1 MINVKTLLCKTH
13 LEYAGVYY
21 VYMKCIDIDHLH
33 FKYENQTIFSDLS
46 VELQSNNCYILA
58 GLNGCGKSTL
68 MKILGGKV
76 LCDFDKV
83 KVLGKDPFRDT
94 SLNKDIAYIDN
105 NWGTQTV
112 AYTGYN
118 MPLQSSLRVKEMMQ
132 ALKTQYP
139 ERNRE
144 LLEILDVNPEWKLN
158 AVSEG
163 QRKRVQLYLNLIQP
177 FKICL
182 LDEITVNL
190 DLLVKDRFMNYLKSE
205 TEKRQC
211 CVVYVTHIFDGL
223 DEWATKLL
231 YLKNNKQLHE
241 LDMNTIPSV
250 YKFLLDEFKKEY
262 TSNMNEPE
270 ENNQDI
276 NLRNAG
282 GYSHGVLNDVI
293 AL

>member
-1 MINVKTLLCKTH
+1 
-13 LEYAGVYY
+13 
-21 VYMKCIDIDHLH
+21 MKCIEIDHLH
-33 FKYENQTIFSDLS
+33 FKYENKTIFTDLS
-46 VELQSNNCYILA
+46 VELHSNHCYILA

-94 SLNKDIAYIDN
+94 SLNKDITYIDN
-105 NWGTQTV
+105 HWGTQTV

-118 MPLQSSLRVKEMMQ
+118 MPLQSSLCVKEMMQ
-132 ALKTQYP
+132 KLKETYP
-139 ERNRE
+139 DRDRE
-144 LLEILDVNPEWKLN
+144 LLDILDVNPEWKLN

-163 QRKRVQLYLNLIQP
+163 QRKRVQLYLNLIKP
-177 FKICL
+177 FKVCL

-190 DLLVKDRFMNYLKSE
+190 DLLVKDRFMNYLKRE

-223 DEWATKLL
+223 DEWGTKLL
-231 YLKNNKQLHE
+231 YLRQNKQIE
-241 LDMNTIPSV
+241 EMDMTTIPNV
-250 YKFLLDEFKKEY
+250 YKYLLEEFKNEY
-262 TSNMNEPE
+262 THDVKELE
-270 ENNQDI
+270 ENNLDI

-282 GYSHGVLNDVI
+282 GYSHGVLGDTI
-293 AL
+293 EI

>member
-1 MINVKTLLCKTH
+1 
-13 LEYAGVYY
+13 
-21 VYMKCIDIDHLH
+21 MKCIDIDHLH
-33 FKYENQTIFSDLS
+33 FKYENQTIFHDLS
-46 VELQSNNCYILA
+46 VELHTNNCYILA

-177 FKICL
+177 FQICL

-223 DEWATKLL
+223 DEWGTKLL
-231 YLKNNKQLHE
+231 YLKNNKQLRE

-262 TSNMNEPE
+262 TGNMNEPE